1 MSLIHAIIGNHM
13 PNMAYGMPFMALKK
27 QIMLH
32 AATPKHPPEKLNLK
46 IDLNIISSDTPAS
59 KEAGFRR
66 TRKTLTRR
74 LRDAGRLR
82 RAAG

>member
-32 AATPKHPPEKLNLK
+32 FEKYQIFVLL
-46 IDLNIISSDTPAS
+46 
-59 KEAGFRR
+59 
-66 TRKTLTRR
+66 
-74 LRDAGRLR
+74 
-82 RAAG
+82 